1 MPPPFNATYV
11 SLPSEGD
18 HAAVELRST
27 YFEPSLCATL
37 IWKAA
42 RPCLPANRRGSLHS
56 LCKVACAGQATN
68 MSMKA

>member
-11 SLPSEGD
+11 GD
-18 HAAVELRST
+18 HAAVELRGT
-27 YFEPSLCATL
+27 YVEPSLGATL

-42 RPCLPANRRGSLHS
+42 RPFAAAIRRGSLHS